1 MDIGSIIILAII
13 IVILFIFGNI
23 TLFSDVFGNDWGAW
37 FLALCAMVVD
47 IILIFVFIRRIKNR
61 QTAKI
66 TEKVKELTA
75 KYSLNNIKTN
85 TSALSLPFELNHSLI
100 NHEITF
106 AVNSYKERMR
116 PIYEKYMHIFN
127 ETKKILACNGCN
139 SIKEKYLYLLANEE
153 KLTELKNKGDSY
165 YSQLSSY
172 RIELLNEDCI
182 LLPKIKQAF
191 LHLLNSK
198 KCRSNL
204 SVKDL
209 VTNKKP
215 YELKLFKYSEE
226 PCILLFEQCY
236 FCLFSHVIFIFDKNG
251 IFSTAI
257 DPSALQLNVKRETE
271 TILVTLRDRNSSEK
285 HWKYADSD
293 SRCISQGTTT
303 RSTYLHSCID
313 GSPDRRYNYNP
324 RVEYRYDTYE
334 YIIIE
339 LMLFGKKVS
348 FLASSSKTGDAF
360 EEVMFN
366 YARKYNDRHDSI
378 LEFLTLIKLLNS
390 TTNARLEK
398 IIQSCAAKAETNSY
412 FCRLITL

>member
-1 MDIGSIIILAII
+1 MYVVVAIIVLILFLGGNFALFSGELFSGSGDNGVAVFFAICIIVADIVLIAIIL
-13 IVILFIFGNI
+13 N
-23 TLFSDVFGNDWGAW
+23 
-37 FLALCAMVVD
+37 VVKE
-47 IILIFVFIRRIKNR
+47 VH
-61 QTAKI
+61 TVKI

-106 AVNSYKERMR
+106 AVNSYKERVR

-182 LLPKIKQAF
+182 LLSKVKSAF
-191 LHLLNSK
+191 HNLLDSEKNQ
-198 KCRSNL
+198 
-204 SVKDL
+204 SVKSVKNFLTDER
-209 VTNKKP
+209 P
-215 YELKLFKYSEE
+215 YELKLFKYSEK

-257 DPSALQLNVKRETE
+257 DPSALQINIKRIIFYEYELEFTLLNKKLAFF
-271 TILVTLRDRNSSEK
+271 INSNATSNDFKEVMSN
-285 HWKYADSD
+285 YT
-293 SRCISQGTTT
+293 Q
-303 RSTYLHSCID
+303 
-313 GSPDRRYNYNP
+313 RYNN
-324 RVEYRYDTYE
+324 
-334 YIIIE
+334 
-339 LMLFGKKVS
+339 
-348 FLASSSKTGDAF
+348 
-360 EEVMFN
+360 
-366 YARKYNDRHDSI
+366 RHDSI
-378 LEFLTLIKLLNS
+378 PELLMLVKQCGNKEC
-390 TTNARLEK
+390 AK
-398 IIQSCAAKAETNSY
+398 IEQVIQAYESKADINNY
-412 FCRLITL
+412 FCKLISH